1 MSVEIPVESER
12 NVCAFNPVADKMK
25 IEKRMTNEVRSFMLL
40 SHIEYLLFFV
50 RDKFVK

>member
-25 IEKRMTNEVRSFMLL
+25 IEKGMRNEVRSFMLL
-40 SHIEYLLFFV
+40 IHTKHFL
-50 RDKFVK
+50 R